1 MVAILSE
8 RLRNLRQDKLRL
20 RKRILHGLQT
30 TAYAGHSSICTTATG
45 KRGSHDDNS

>member
-1 MVAILSE
+1 MVDILGG

-45 KRGSHDDNS
+45 KRGSH